1 MVLHVHKKETDNIDM
16 VDAANRFVAD
26 NDSRRR
32 IFGRFTIADITPKA
46 LLKST
51 GTRTLIVEK
60 MEE

>member
-1 MVLHVHKKETDNIDM
+1 M

-26 NDSRRR
+26 NDSRRC
-32 IFGRFTIADITPKA
+32 IFGRFTMADIAPKKA

-51 GTRTLIVEK
+51 STQTLIVEK